1 MVEICV
7 MLFIVIIQIIYYSK
21 KVFGVFFVFFKL
33 GFYIFRSILLYNLF
47 IQFLVFMNLFF
58 FLKNFKMFY
67 KESGRDKCDNG
78 RVNN

>member
-7 MLFIVIIQIIYYSK
+7 MLFIVIIQIIYYGK
-21 KVFGVFFVFFKL
+21 KVFGFFFVFFKL
-33 GFYIFRSILLYNLF
+33 GFYIFRIILLYNLF